1 MIAGSRDKWRDDIAV
16 AVAKGHDLVAFD
28 LLVSVEAD
36 IVASLFRGRRR
47 AIAMDNAHVEKAR
60 LMELQCHGRENDIET
75 AVGLPPSE
83 GAINT
88 GIMDFR
94 EPSRVLCYRQFLPLT
109 SYVQ

>member
-1 MIAGSRDKWRDDIAV
+1 LIVIAGSRDKWRDDIAV
-16 AVAKGHDLVAFD
+16 AVAKGHDLLAFD

-47 AIAMDNAHVEKAR
+47 AIAMDNAHVKKAR
-60 LMELQCHGRENDIET
+60 LMELKYHGRENDIET

-88 GIMDFR
+88 GAMDFGC
-94 EPSRVLCYRQFLPLT
+94 PSASF
-109 SYVQ
+109 SIGNSFH